1 MGRAHSAGRLCR
13 RRAAN
18 SGEPASGQA
27 PRCSGFVA
35 ALLPLARAGEAPRL
49 GGRVVPLVRRRQAE
63 AMRHTSFATGA
74 ECRGDPPPHRATG
87 ARQGR
92 CRAGTFVMEIR
103 LTRHGRHVA
112 IVTIDNQPRLNAM
125 TRQML
130 AALGH
135 FWDEL
140 ERDECR
146 CIILTGT
153 GERAFTVGADISGD
167 LSAGPEIARMVNHA
181 LLKNDPYSKPII
193 AAVNGDC
200 VGGGLELMLSTDIRA
215 AVPTAR
221 FGLTEVKWSIY
232 PFGGSTIKLIQ
243 KIGYVAAMDL
253 LLTARLIDAGE
264 AARLGLVNRC
274 VPRNELMGWAIET
287 AEMIAAN
294 SPSAVQ
300 AVKRQVSATIADH
313 ALTREALEQ
322 RLGDEV
328 RASPHFAE
336 GIAAFRE
343 KRRPRYE

>member
-1 MGRAHSAGRLCR
+1 
-13 RRAAN
+13 
-18 SGEPASGQA
+18 
-27 PRCSGFVA
+27 
-35 ALLPLARAGEAPRL
+35 
-49 GGRVVPLVRRRQAE
+49 
-63 AMRHTSFATGA
+63 
-74 ECRGDPPPHRATG
+74 
-87 ARQGR
+87 
-92 CRAGTFVMEIR
+92 MEIR

-112 IVTIDNQPRLNAM
+112 IVTIDSQPRLNAM

-130 AALGH
+130 GELGRL
-135 FWDEL
+135 WDEL

-146 CIILTGT
+146 CIVLTGA

-221 FGLTEVKWSIY
+221 FGLTEVRWSIY
-232 PFGGSTIKLIQ
+232 PFGGSTIKLVQ
-243 KIGYVAAMDL
+243 QIGYVHAMDL
-253 LLTARLIDAGE
+253 LLTARLIDAE
-264 AARLGLVNRC
+264 QAARLGLVIRL
-274 VPRNELMGWAIET
+274 VPPGELMGWALET

-313 ALTREALEQ
+313 ALSREAMEQ
-322 RLGDEV
+322 QLGDAV
-328 RASPHFAE
+328 RASPDFAE

-343 KRRPRYE
+343 KRAPRYE

>member
-1 MGRAHSAGRLCR
+1 MEIRL
-13 RRAAN
+13 
-18 SGEPASGQA
+18 
-27 PRCSGFVA
+27 
-35 ALLPLARAGEAPRL
+35 
-49 GGRVVPLVRRRQAE
+49 
-63 AMRHTSFATGA
+63 
-74 ECRGDPPPHRATG
+74 

-92 CRAGTFVMEIR
+92 Y
-103 LTRHGRHVA
+103 
-112 IVTIDNQPRLNAM
+112 VTVVTVDNQPRLNAM

-130 AALGH
+130 IELGRL
-135 FWDEL
+135 WDEL
-140 ERDECR
+140 ESDGDCR
-146 CIILTGT
+146 CIILTGA
-153 GERAFTVGADISGD
+153 GQRAFTVGADVTGD
-167 LSAGPEIARMVNHA
+167 LSAGPEVARMVNHA
-181 LLKNDPYSKPII
+181 LLKSEPYSKPIV

-215 AVPTAR
+215 AAPEAR

-243 KIGYVAAMDL
+243 QIGYLHAMDL

-264 AARLGLVNRC
+264 AARLGLVNRL
-274 VPRNELMGWAIET
+274 VPRSELMGWAIET

-322 RLGDEV
+322 QLGDEV

>member
-1 MGRAHSAGRLCR
+1 
-13 RRAAN
+13 
-18 SGEPASGQA
+18 
-27 PRCSGFVA
+27 
-35 ALLPLARAGEAPRL
+35 
-49 GGRVVPLVRRRQAE
+49 
-63 AMRHTSFATGA
+63 
-74 ECRGDPPPHRATG
+74 
-87 ARQGR
+87 
-92 CRAGTFVMEIR
+92 MEIR
-103 LTRHGRHVA
+103 LAWHGRHVA
-112 IVTIDNQPRLNAM
+112 VVTVDNQPRLNAM

-130 AALGH
+130 IELGRV
-135 FWDEL
+135 WDEL
-140 ERDECR
+140 EHDGDCR
-146 CIILTGT
+146 CIILTGA
-153 GERAFTVGADISGD
+153 GQRAFTVGADVTGD
-167 LSAGPEIARMVNHA
+167 LSAGPEVARMVNHA
-181 LLKNDPYSKPII
+181 LLKNEPYSKPIV

-215 AVPTAR
+215 AAPEAR

-243 KIGYVAAMDL
+243 QIGYVHAMDL

-264 AARLGLVNRC
+264 AARLGLVNRL
-274 VPRNELMGWAIET
+274 VPRSELMGWAIET

-322 RLGDEV
+322 QLGDAV
-328 RASPHFAE
+328 RASPDFAE